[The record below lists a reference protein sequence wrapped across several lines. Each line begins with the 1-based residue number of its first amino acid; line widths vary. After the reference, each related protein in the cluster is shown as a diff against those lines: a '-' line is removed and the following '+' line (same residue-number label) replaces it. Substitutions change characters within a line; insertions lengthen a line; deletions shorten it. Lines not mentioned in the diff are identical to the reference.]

1 MALNNALYSQSAQ
14 TISSTEYSL
23 TNNST
28 TVATVTTTGI
38 ISIWLDVNALA
49 AGDEFELAL
58 REKVVSGGTQRRMVL
73 ANLVGVQ
80 VDAMFVTAGWQVGVG
95 WDVTLKK
102 IAGTDRAISW
112 TIRSIS

>member
-23 TNNST
+23 TANST
-28 TVATVTTTGI
+28 SLATVTTVAV
-38 ISIWLDVNALA
+38 ISVWIDVNALA
-49 AGDEFELAL
+49 AGDEFELAIL
-58 REKVVSGGTQRRMVL
+58 EKAVSGGTQRRMVI
-73 ANLVGVQ
+73 ATLVGAQ
-80 VDAMFVTAGWQVGVG
+80 ADPLFVTAGWQVGVG

-102 IAGTDRAISW
+102 IAGTDRAFSW